1 MKNAR
6 VFLVENY
13 EGIMKMAIAAMK
25 PEGHQVVLTAG
36 SFTEAKTKIEAAKE
50 KANVAVIDSYLGET
64 REGQEVAELLKAANP
79 EIKIVAFGWDRRPKW
94 GDILNAFVDKATNP
108 GGLGKAI
115 TNL

>member
-6 VFLVENY
+6 VFLLEID

-64 REGQEVAELLKAANP
+64 KEGQEVAELLKAANP
-79 EIKIVAFGWDRRPKW
+79 EIKIVAFGWFGWDRRPQW
-94 GDILNAFVDKATNP
+94 CDAWVDKATNP